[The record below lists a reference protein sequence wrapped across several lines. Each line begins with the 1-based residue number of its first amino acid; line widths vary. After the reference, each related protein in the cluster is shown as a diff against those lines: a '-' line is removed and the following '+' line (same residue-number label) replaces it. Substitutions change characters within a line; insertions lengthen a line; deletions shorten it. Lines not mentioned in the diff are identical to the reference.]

1 MVFGLSNKVVGVAL
15 LIVAFVVTAFWM
27 TTTDSG
33 SNGWKGQLDEKTIT
47 GFQSCLSNVRET
59 RTDDSKACISDYF
72 SVCGS
77 VDFDYSDC
85 LEELILAAD
94 EVTNEVLSRDP
105 SQQILAGQ
113 FLSVRN
119 GCSDKLPQANEFA
132 LAQCR
137 FMATV
142 GFFVIEVD

>member
-1 MVFGLSNKVVGVAL
+1 MFGLSNKVVGVSL
-15 LIVAFVVTAFWM
+15 LIVGIVVTALWV
-27 TTTDSG
+27 TTADSG
-33 SNGWKGQLDEKTIT
+33 SNGWEGQLDEKTIT

-72 SVCGS
+72 SLCGS
-77 VDFDYSDC
+77 VDFDYTDC

-94 EVTNEVLSRDP
+94 TVTEQVISQDVNQKSVLEQFRAIRNE
-105 SQQILAGQ
+105 
-113 FLSVRN
+113 
-119 GCSDKLPQANEFA
+119 CSDMDMQGNTFA